1 MPYIGADG
9 ALNDA
14 RQAPGDFLRTIG
26 STTEAI
32 AYHRRAKNNRVSLS
46 VQMQRDL
53 AVENN
58 SPLDAYC
65 QTLMAAG
72 IRTRSLM
79 GEGVLASEWGEF
91 IDSPEK
97 RALAIEY
104 ARRQFVSSMTGR
116 RIDTRSIG
124 EPQNFGDRAGLI
136 TSQDFALNTPQNPLR
151 TDPTPR
157 WDAPLVAQ
165 IPVSE
170 LVAFET
176 GINGTAYQ
184 AIYLEHN
191 TAAQRLVRVSEG
203 AEIPRTR
210 IRSGKQAL
218 TIYKFGRALEQT
230 YEELRRQTVDH
241 VGFLFAEMGTQVE
254 LDRLLAAIGVLIE
267 GDGNNNAADVFTQQE
282 LDASANTA
290 GVPTLRSWLNFK
302 MKLKNPYVMTHIL
315 TTDAVGLELLLLST
329 GSSSIPL
336 VIAFPGSF
344 GGFQVINNSLGQ
356 TVRMGTTDDVPTGQI
371 VGFDARRALERVYEI
386 GSDISETE
394 NFILNQTKV
403 ITMTMVEGYAKR
415 DKNAAVVYDT
425 LTVS

>member
-1 MPYIGADG
+1 MAYIANGE
-9 ALNDA
+9 L
-14 RQAPGDFLRTIG
+14 RTVREAPGDFLTRISDPG
-26 STTEAI
+26 EAVS
-32 AYHRRAKNNRVSLS
+32 YHREAKKNRVSLS

-53 AVENN
+53 AVEEN

-65 QTLMAAG
+65 QTLQACG

-79 GEGVLASEWGEF
+79 GEGVMASEWGEF
-91 IDSPEK
+91 TASPEK

-104 ARRQFVSSMTGR
+104 VRRQFVSSMMGR
-116 RIDTRSIG
+116 RVDTRHIEDVRLHS
-124 EPQNFGDRAGLI
+124 DRAGLI
-136 TSQDFALNTPQNPLR
+136 TSQDYPLNTPQNPLR

-170 LVAFET
+170 LVATET
-176 GINGTAYQ
+176 GITGTAYQ

-210 IRSGKQAL
+210 IRSGKQMV
-218 TIYKFGRALEQT
+218 TIYKFGRALEST

-254 LDRLLAAIGVLIE
+254 LDRLLAAIGVLID
-267 GDGNNNAADVFTQQE
+267 GDGNNNAATVYTQE
-282 LDASANTA
+282 VLDATANTP

-302 MKLKNPYVMTHIL
+302 MKLKNPYTMTHIL

-336 VIAFPGSF
+336 VVAFPGSF
-344 GGFQVINNSLGQ
+344 GGFSVINNSLGQ

-371 VGFDARRALERVYEI
+371 VGFDGRRALERVYEI
-386 GSDISETE
+386 GADISETE
-394 NFILNQTKV
+394 SFILNQTRV
-403 ITMTMVEGYAKR
+403 ITMTMVEGFAKR